1 MPPSPRRK
9 KTLLITAGTMVAVSA
24 LVSTHI
30 WQNTNVLGSPSFC
43 DQRVESRDAQGAL
56 NSSGRVSEGRLQS
69 SPGEPEFT
77 CVIERTS
84 RFLGNTD
91 QQVTLTTA
99 NEDGP
104 FPYTTHVWK
113 NPGARSYFKGET
125 TGAVTPTGGYVVLP
139 KSCWDKV
146 GNIRGTR
153 VIPPDDDGVSAVEA
167 TVTKGQA
174 DPEGLALL
182 LAHAA
187 QRVAADAGCA
197 TPPLE
202 KSPELAAPDGVRTTD
217 VGKVCGLPGFSLPD
231 DAVLTGVAEP
241 GQEQISKGTK
251 DVWACDL
258 TLAGSA
264 GAAVSFTA
272 TSDQNMVDAVLQ
284 DTHGF
289 RELPNSHG
297 IAAVDQAV
305 LHCAEGDVYFAAH
318 WNREYASALSDNHDR
333 VSNVRGNTFDNFVA
347 SAADLYSCPDVTL
360 AES

>member
-1 MPPSPRRK
+1 MPPSPHRK
-9 KTLLITAGTMVAVSA
+9 KSLLIAAGTLVAVSA
-24 LVSTHI
+24 LVSTHM
-30 WQNTNVLGSPSFC
+30 WQNTNVLGSASFC
-43 DQRVESRDAQGAL
+43 DQRVESADAQGAL
-56 NSSGRVSEGRLQS
+56 NSSGRVSEGRVQS

-84 RFLGNTD
+84 RFLGDTD

-125 TGAVTPTGGYVVLP
+125 SGAVAPTGGYVVLP
-139 KSCWDKV
+139 KSCWGKV

-167 TVTKGQA
+167 TMTKGQA
-174 DPEGLALL
+174 DPEGLARL
-182 LAHAA
+182 LARAA
-187 QRVAADAGCA
+187 QKVAADAGCA
-197 TPPLE
+197 TPSLE
-202 KSPELAAPDGVRTTD
+202 ESPELAAPDGVRTTD

-231 DAVLTGVAEP
+231 DTVITGVAEP
-241 GQEQISKGTK
+241 DQEQISRDAK

-264 GAAVSFTA
+264 GATVSFAA
-272 TSDQNMVDAVLQ
+272 TSDQNMVDAALQ

-289 RELPNSHG
+289 RELPNSQG
-297 IAAVDQAV
+297 IAAVDQAI

-318 WNREYASALSDNHDR
+318 WNREYTGALSDKQDR
-333 VSNVRGNTFDNFVA
+333 VSKVHGKTFDAFVA

-360 AES
+360 TKS